1 MKIRLMGSPQEVESG
16 IQRIK
21 EIFPVISIS
30 REYPNRNSAD
40 VRVYMEVMYLPAMNY
55 HVKTVSI
62 IDTVFT

>member
-40 VRVYMEVMYLPAMNY
+40 VRVYMESMKL
-55 HVKTVSI
+55 
-62 IDTVFT
+62 FL

>member
-1 MKIRLMGSPQEVESG
+1 MKISLMGSPQEVESG

-40 VRVYMEVMYLPAMNY
+40 VRVYMEVI
-55 HVKTVSI
+55 VSSGQ
-62 IDTVFT
+62 

>member
-40 VRVYMEVMYLPAMNY
+40 VRVYMEVI
-55 HVKTVSI
+55 VSSGNELSCKNR
-62 IDTVFT
+62 VNN

>member
-1 MKIRLMGSPQEVESG
+1 MKIRLMGSPQEVEPG

-40 VRVYMEVMYLPAMNY
+40 VRVYMEVI
-55 HVKTVSI
+55 VSSGNELSRKNR
-62 IDTVFT
+62 VNN

>member
-1 MKIRLMGSPQEVESG
+1 MKIRLMGSESG

-40 VRVYMEVMYLPAMNY
+40 VRVYMEVI
-55 HVKTVSI
+55 VSSGNELSRKNR
-62 IDTVFT
+62 VNN